1 MPRNCTVCRHPQ
13 RQEIEADLRAGLSY
27 RDIARRHN
35 ISKDVVS
42 RHRAHVTLDAT
53 PALAGVTRIMEL
65 LDNAET
71 ASTWNFSLLSIQET
85 RHCFKEL
92 LRQLNVGIER

>member
-1 MPRNCTVCRHPQ
+1 MPRNCTVCLHPQ
-13 RQEIEADLRAGLSY
+13 RQEIEAELHARLPY

-42 RHRAHVTLDAT
+42 RHWAHVTLHAP

-65 LDNAET
+65 LDNAEA
-71 ASTWNFSLLSIQET
+71 ASTWNFSLLSVQEA
-85 RHCFKEL
+85 RRCFKDL
-92 LRQLNVGIER
+92 LSQLNVGIER